1 MAVNQG
7 VPGVGAT
14 LLNNGQQVSPTN
26 PLPVTGAGGSALPAG
41 VTLGEQLTFVLV
53 GTAVGSNAL
62 VAAVPGK
69 RIFVT
74 GYNFSLAAA
83 AIVFFSSNANIISA
97 QGNNV
102 VGGNEAIGG
111 EPFLFN
117 TVAGEALNFNTTVAG
132 AGDSVQVRYR
142 VEV

>member
-1 MAVNQG
+1 MPQNQG
-7 VPGVGAT
+7 VPGQGVT
-14 LLNNGQQVSPTN
+14 VLNNGAAVSPSN

-41 VTLGEQLTFVLV
+41 VTLGPQQNVVVV
-53 GTAVGSNAL
+53 GLAIGANL
-62 VAAVPGK
+62 VAAGVPGK

-97 QGNNV
+97 QGNGV
-102 VGGNEAIGG
+102 VGGNEAVGG
-111 EPFLFN
+111 EPYLFN
-117 TVAGEALNFNTTVAG
+117 TAAGEALNFNTTVAG